1 MLINQTTES
10 YHYHQ
15 ASSPFVMHTH
25 SRNTQCDVAVS
36 PVLRAN
42 GPLFVNPGAE
52 VRGALQVDQLVLPH
66 RPDVDVFGYQLLA
79 CPHEPVDHFGGRQVL
94 GLQVH
99 GNLSQVLQAFPAGP
113 YGAGAGH
120 AMTFT
125 LHHQRVSQCLDMGT
139 EDMEVR

>member
-1 MLINQTTES
+1 MLINPTTES

-42 GPLFVNPGAE
+42 RPLFVNPGAE